1 MVLRRLRRDR
11 FALAGL
17 ALLVLVLLL
26 AVVGPHVVRYGPNDL
41 SAGGAAGFE
50 GPSLSHWLGT
60 DALGRD
66 NASRIITGAWYVLR
80 DSIEVLVLAVVMSVP
95 IGIIA
100 GYFGG
105 WRDSVFMRLLDALY
119 SVPPIVL
126 VLAVA
131 QVTQQSLGWALFA
144 VAVVFVPPLARLVR
158 GATLAVR
165 EEIFVDASR
174 TIGTSTPRIIAT
186 RILPN
191 VISPVIVQSSIILS
205 SAIFLEA
212 TLAILGVGY
221 PVGSPAWGSMLN
233 DAYQTIYVN
242 PWSVLYPG
250 CAIALTVLGFNA
262 FGDGLRDAFGIDK
275 GGVYGSKV
283 SMGITSVFVPGRL
296 RGRSLHVEQ
305 PERAQR
311 DDAVLLDVSDLTVEV
326 QSGSRWLT
334 AVDRVSFTVARGAV
348 LGIVGES
355 GAGKTI
361 TSLSV
366 MRLLPSPPFR
376 ISAGRIEFEGA
387 NLLDTSLSQIR
398 RVRGDDIAMIFQD
411 PMSALNPAL
420 TVGAQVSE
428 VIRLHEHVS
437 RRDARARAIALLG
450 RVGIPDP
457 GRRAGSYPHEFS
469 GGMRQ
474 RVMIAAAL
482 ARSPKLLIADEPTT
496 ALDVTVQAQILDVL
510 RGLKAEYGLSI
521 VFVTHD
527 LGIVAEFCDRAVVMY
542 AGQVIEEGAVAD
554 LFRAPAHPYTE
565 GLLSSV
571 HRLGRVGEQPSAI
584 PGQVPALGSMSAGCR
599 FAPRCRYAMP
609 VCTAA
614 EVPLQQRGGRAV
626 RCVLPSLELAVSHS

>member
-1 MVLRRLRRDR
+1 MVLSRFLGDR
-11 FALAGL
+11 FALGG
-17 ALLVLVLLL
+17 LVLLGLLLLL
-26 AVVGPHVVRYGPNDL
+26 AAVGPHIVRYGPNEL

-50 GPSLSHWLGT
+50 GPSLLHWLGT

-66 NASRIITGAWYVLR
+66 NASRIIAGAWYVLR
-80 DSIEVLVLAVVMSVP
+80 DSIEVLVLAVAMSVP
-95 IGIIA
+95 IGIVA
-100 GYFGG
+100 GYLGG
-105 WRDSVFMRLLDALY
+105 WRDSVLMRLLDALY

-131 QVTQQSLGWALFA
+131 QVTHQSLGWALFA

-158 GATLAVR
+158 GATLGVR

-191 VISPVIVQSSIILS
+191 VVSPVIVQSSIVMS
-205 SAIFLEA
+205 SAIFVEA

-242 PWSVLYPG
+242 PWNVFYPG
-250 CAIALTVLGFNA
+250 FAIALTVLGFNA
-262 FGDGLRDAFGIDK
+262 VGDGLRDAFGIDK

-283 SMGITSVFVPGRL
+283 SMGITSVFLPGRL
-296 RGRSLHVEQ
+296 RGRPSRVEQ
-305 PERAQR
+305 PARIR
-311 DDAVLLDVSDLTVEV
+311 NHDAVLLDVSDLTIEV
-326 QSGSRWLT
+326 QSGSKWLT
-334 AVDRVSFTVARGAV
+334 AVDRVSFKVARGEV

-355 GAGKTI
+355 GAGKTL

-376 ISAGRIEFEGA
+376 ISAGSITFEGE
-387 NLLDTSLSQIR
+387 NLLDKSLSQIR
-398 RVRGDDIAMIFQD
+398 HIRGNEIAMIFQD

-420 TVGAQVSE
+420 TVGTQVSE
-428 VIRLHEHVS
+428 VIRLHERVS
-437 RRDARARAIALLG
+437 RHDAHARAIALLR
-450 RVGIPDP
+450 RVGIPDAE
-457 GRRAGSYPHEFS
+457 RRAGSYPHEFS

-510 RGLKAEYGLSI
+510 RGLKDEYGLSI
-521 VFVTHD
+521 IFITHD

-542 AGQVIEEGAVAD
+542 AGQVVEEGRVED

-565 GLLSSV
+565 GLLGSM
-571 HRLGRVGEQPSAI
+571 HRLGNVREQPYAI
-584 PGQVPALGSMSAGCR
+584 PGQVPALGAKSVGCR
-599 FAPRCRYAMP
+599 FAQRCRYAMP

-614 EVPLQQRGGRAV
+614 EIPLRLMRDRST
-626 RCVLPSLELAVSHS
+626 RCVLPSLELAVSTS